1 MVNQATGGY
10 WLVASDGGIFA
21 FDAPFQGSAGSLVLN
36 SPIIGMEAAPDGSAN
51 RLGARDGG
59 VFSHN
64 LPLAGG
70 YAGQDSHPTISV
82 AGQGDTGYWL
92 LDSCGGVYSFGSA
105 PFHGSGS
112 VC

>member
-1 MVNQATGGY
+1 M
-10 WLVASDGGIFA
+10 ASDGGIFA
-21 FDAPFQGSAGSLVLN
+21 VDAPFQDSAGSLVLD
-36 SPIIGMEAAPDGSAN
+36 SPIIGMEAAPDGSGC
-51 RLGARDGG
+51 RLVARDGA
-59 VFSHN
+59 VFSCN
-64 LPLAGG
+64 PPLPGG